1 MTLRTCVSYTAALTT
16 IAIVSAQAQA
26 QNGDIVARWT
36 FETSV
41 PTTAGPHAAEVGTG
55 SASGFHA
62 NAAAVYSNPSGNGS
76 AESFSSNNWAV
87 GDYYQFQT
95 STLGLDE
102 IGFVLDHTSSG
113 TGPRD
118 FQFQYS
124 TDGSTFTDFGSPY
137 MNAGTTWSS
146 GTQSMADTHA
156 FDLRSVTGLNNQAN
170 VYFRVANSSTTSVG
184 GATVAATGT
193 SRIDNVTVFSNFI
206 PPDDPPPPP
215 DPRLPRPRDVV
226 LGLSINNAGS
236 LELVRGPVEMDGA
249 EFSPGPWTTPFLQ
262 SVEFDNFDGV
272 RHNVRGNLLAADF
285 GNQTNGGS
293 IVSLATNGPIPAP
306 AGQVIGNTRPAPD
319 NVGHDGSLAL
329 ARLGGLS
336 VSPDNTKIAVT
347 GFENGRVYVYDYTA
361 GDTLGAGAA
370 AANGRQTTE
379 NTLVSGSTQGTAW
392 LDNDTVLAFSSFG
405 SLVEVDAASMASTE
419 VGTVTT
425 PFLGSD
431 FTGLAYNPEISP
443 LVFAAYSGF
452 DAMATPTVQNRVYI
466 FDPANN
472 YSLVNEI
479 NLNGSLSD
487 SLREIALDE
496 DGNLFIGVRGSEI
509 EFIPNVDENPAAIAD
524 DSSIDWYDG
533 ATFSGFNGLDIG
545 FGEEPDGLTG
555 DYNNDG
561 KVNAAD
567 YVVWRKNNING
578 QQGYDDWRMNFG
590 APDGGGSA
598 LSGAVP
604 EPAAVALLLIGLVCV
619 CHTRRRG

>member
-1 MTLRTCVSYTAALTT
+1 M
-16 IAIVSAQAQA
+16 
-26 QNGDIVARWT
+26 
-36 FETSV
+36 
-41 PTTAGPHAAEVGTG
+41 
-55 SASGFHA
+55 
-62 NAAAVYSNPSGNGS
+62 
-76 AESFSSNNWAV
+76 

-146 GTQSMADTHA
+146 GTQSMADTHS

-206 PPDDPPPPP
+206 PPDDPPPTP

-236 LELVRGPVEMDGA
+236 LELVRGPAEMDGA
-249 EFSPGPWTTPFLQ
+249 EFSPGPWNTPFLQ

-336 VSPDNTKIAVT
+336 VSPDNTKVAVT

-392 LDNDTVLAFSSFG
+392 RDNNTVLAFSSFG
-405 SLVEVDAASMASTE
+405 SLLEVDAATMAATE

-425 PFLGSD
+425 PFWGSD

-452 DAMATPTVQNRVYI
+452 DPMETPTVQNRVYI

-496 DGNLFIGVRGSEI
+496 EGNLFIGVRGSEI

-561 KVNAAD
+561 KVDAAD

-598 LSGAVP
+598 LGGAGAVP
-604 EPAAVALLLIGLVCV
+604 EPAAVALLLIGLVGV
-619 CHTRRRG
+619 CDTRRRA